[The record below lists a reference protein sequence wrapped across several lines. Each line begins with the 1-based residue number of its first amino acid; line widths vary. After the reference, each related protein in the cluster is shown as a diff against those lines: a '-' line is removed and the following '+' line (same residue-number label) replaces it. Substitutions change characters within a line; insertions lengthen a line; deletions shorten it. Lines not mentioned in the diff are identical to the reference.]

1 MSPTATCH
9 ITWKSWTA
17 TPPGARKR
25 WPSAAGER
33 ICLTFSCARP
43 RRFSKCT
50 SCVLVCWMGGEVRCC
65 PASRRCMCSSSTSGY
80 GICSIKSMSKTFL
93 LTGEFPPMQTGIARM
108 MGEVTRRYPRGELLV
123 STGQHRDSQDSD
135 VRFSGAV
142 VDRLPVPSKALRNLA
157 GLLFWSRRVASLAR
171 QHKPRFAWCDSI
183 RPCTYP
189 AKWMHERVGTKYGV
203 FVHGGDLLKEL
214 HAIHHSRFA
223 RKTAKALLGSAVA
236 VVANSQWTRE
246 QAQKVLRELGL
257 DPLAE
262 TVRLV
267 PLGTDPEQFRPG
279 IDTHAVRARY
289 HINGQA
295 PWVLTVARLEAYK
308 GVDMA
313 LRAVAQCRH
322 DGLAVFNIANAYI
335 GVSRRADGSRVEG
348 FGVAL
353 AEASASGLPVI
364 AGQSGGLAEAVNDG
378 ETGFVVNPDDPD
390 AVAAALKRL
399 LGDQLLARRLGQAG
413 RKAIETYYNWDRV
426 IRDLRDIESQVSS

>member
-1 MSPTATCH
+1 M
-9 ITWKSWTA
+9 
-17 TPPGARKR
+17 
-25 WPSAAGER
+25 
-33 ICLTFSCARP
+33 
-43 RRFSKCT
+43 
-50 SCVLVCWMGGEVRCC
+50 
-65 PASRRCMCSSSTSGY
+65 
-80 GICSIKSMSKTFL
+80 
-93 LTGEFPPMQTGIARM
+93 
-108 MGEVTRRYPRGELLV
+108 
-123 STGQHRDSQDSD
+123 
-135 VRFSGAV
+135 
-142 VDRLPVPSKALRNLA
+142 PSKALRNLA

-171 QHKPRFAWCDSI
+171 QHKPHFAWCDSI

-262 TVRLV
+262 SVRLV

-279 IDTHAVRARY
+279 IDTHAVRTRY
-289 HINGQA
+289 HLNGQA
-295 PWVLTVARLEAYK
+295 SWVLTVARLEAYK

-322 DGLAVFNIANAYI
+322 DGLDVNYLIVGSGKQRKEYQRLAEQLKIADHVRFVGNVPEAELPAVFNIASAYI

-364 AGQSGGLAEAVNDG
+364 AGQSGGLAEAVHDG
-378 ETGFVVNPDDPD
+378 ETGLVVNPDDPE
-390 AVAAALKRL
+390 AVATALKRL

-413 RKAIETYYNWDRV
+413 RKSIETYYNWDRV